1 MGMKER
7 MAENI
12 EDSETKLKFRFHYF
26 LSEKLLTELFF
37 PGLRADF
44 PIMVTLV
51 SKTTKSSYNK

>member
-12 EDSETKLKFRFHYF
+12 KDSETKLKFRFHYI

-37 PGLRADF
+37 PRF
-44 PIMVTLV
+44 
-51 SKTTKSSYNK
+51 KSRFSNYGYLSI